1 MFAPRQAGSQSPTV
15 WSLLW
20 WTDIPGHPVAI
31 AFFIFPVVYH
41 VAGLWWI
48 SRQADLAVA
57 GRIGG
62 SELGALGR

>member
-1 MFAPRQAGSQSPTV
+1 MHHGRQAASPPLFGPFSGGQTSQGTQWQLHFSFSP
-15 WSLLW
+15 W
-20 WTDIPGHPVAI
+20 
-31 AFFIFPVVYH
+31 FYH
-41 VAGLWWI
+41 MAGLWWI